1 MEPVLPVE
9 EQDPARPARRSL
21 QFQDL
26 ERVSYSADRLP
37 KDFIENVLRAA
48 ARLWASA
55 NDVTLG
61 NMSTPRQLPRD
72 DWRCTARCH
81 RCAMCV
87 QGAGKV
93 FAFTGC
99 WARAGIFE
107 LSVHGAGACHG
118 EPQKARKAKKH
129 KDDEITI
136 GQREQV
142 VKAAEA
148 LLVTSRKATTAAVA
162 IRMGPGI
169 PRARIRTI
177 LRSHK
182 RKYGAGTSE
191 WTESQD
197 TFEAFAATRDT
208 EKLEF
213 TYTSRPGASHEELA
227 ARVRVF
233 ILALRTPFQWVV
245 RLTGFFEAARDLH
258 SRHPDAIHVTSDF
271 TFRLAIMGY
280 SYGVLCTSTG
290 IGSTVV

>member
-107 LSVHGAGACHG
+107 LSVQGAGACHG

-129 KDDEITI
+129 KDDELYT
-136 GQREQV
+136 QSRSAQV
-142 VKAAEA
+142 SRSCAHSQTCRHRAE
-148 LLVTSRKATTAAVA
+148 LCGISCSTLPPHVQRKATQDLSAGQAH
-162 IRMGPGI
+162 P
-169 PRARIRTI
+169 
-177 LRSHK
+177 LR
-182 RKYGAGTSE
+182 
-191 WTESQD
+191 
-197 TFEAFAATRDT
+197 
-208 EKLEF
+208 
-213 TYTSRPGASHEELA
+213 P
-227 ARVRVF
+227 
-233 ILALRTPFQWVV
+233 
-245 RLTGFFEAARDLH
+245 
-258 SRHPDAIHVTSDF
+258 
-271 TFRLAIMGY
+271 
-280 SYGVLCTSTG
+280 
-290 IGSTVV
+290 